1 MGREWVVEAGN
12 RRGRWARP
20 RCKLPRARSVFCLLT
35 RYRRVSVRWVP
46 RWGLMAYACSP
57 RGGGEGIELRQPP
70 TWERDMKRRTPVEQK
85 AGDGPKHLAAMETN
99 VMDRFPSLVA
109 HTAVTRYDDGEPRR
123 PGWWTVETQGS
134 SWRIRVKDPDSAQSL
149 TVVGASLDD
158 ALTLAELLLSSE
170 EAPWEHDSFLAKAK
184 KK

>member
-1 MGREWVVEAGN
+1 MGKEWTILAGG
-12 RRGRWARP
+12 RRARAGRP
-20 RCKLPRARSVFCLLT
+20 RRRLPTASATFYLLT
-35 RYRRVSVRWVP
+35 RLHRLVIRWTP
-46 RWGLMAYACSP
+46 RWGVMAVASSP
-57 RGGGEGIELRQPP
+57 RGGGERSALITPP
-70 TWERDMKRRTPVEQK
+70 TWERDMKRRTASERK
-85 AGDGPKHLAAMETN
+85 AGEGPSHLAAMETN
-99 VMDRFPSLVA
+99 ILDRFPSLIA

-170 EAPWEHDSFLAKAK
+170 EAPWEHDAFLAKGK